1 MRFRLRRERV
11 GGPTDGWSAHT
22 PSTNTKQLEYLA
34 SAVAGRKLH
43 VTEVPGP
50 HSYTDGT
57 RLFLARTDKGI
68 PGDEELLTMCVQA
81 AMVGAGSL
89 DSAELRRI
97 LGRPDVVR
105 RYMTLEARRA
115 IAVQGHVVPPHV
127 ADRIC
132 SHWDGDPPRDPDA
145 SALMA
150 CQDSSVP
157 EAPAAFGSILRR
169 AVPKQSAAPL
179 QQKDLDEDQPDGEPE
194 PELDD
199 EEDSVQKKEKSKSSA
214 IISAPFENP
223 MSKLMQSI
231 LGGKSQADEDDGGGD
246 SGVKSAVAPKALPS
260 EHARVVRGV
269 APKLKAR
276 EPGGAGLSYPEWDFR
291 AGAYR
296 PDWCRVLPLDPA
308 PRPDSEP
315 AAHRT
320 DRELSRGVIKLALT
334 FERHN
339 REIIGDALDLAALV
353 DFQVTRSAGESPNG
367 NVFQARKRTAS
378 DLSALVLLDC
388 SGSGAET
395 SGGVPIWE
403 QERQVAAD
411 IVGALEHAGVRVAL
425 HGFNSHGR
433 QVRFLRVKTFE
444 DRFAAKARRRL
455 AALEPA
461 GFTRM
466 GAAVRHARYVLDR
479 QGGTARKL
487 LIVISDGLPY
497 DDDYEDEYSERDTAM
512 ALEEAAAAGIG
523 CACFSVASSTSSE
536 ALDRVW
542 RSATHARLPIGRKWA
557 QPIAPAL
564 RTTMTQASRQTT
576 ARAR

>member
-11 GGPTDGWSAHT
+11 GGPTEGWSTHT
-22 PSTNTKQLEYLA
+22 PSTNTNHLEHLA
-34 SAVAGRKLH
+34 SAVAGHKLH
-43 VTEVPGP
+43 VTEIPGP
-50 HSYTDGT
+50 HSYTDGST
-57 RLFLARTDKGI
+57 LFLARAEKGI
-68 PGDEELLTMCVQA
+68 AGDDELLTVCVQA
-81 AMVGAGSL
+81 AIVGAGSL
-89 DSAELRRI
+89 ASAELRRI
-97 LGRPDVVR
+97 LGRPEVLR
-105 RYMTLEARRA
+105 RYVTLEARRA
-115 IAVQGHVVPPHV
+115 IAVQEHVIPPQM

-132 SHWDGDPPRDPDA
+132 RHWDGDPPRDSDA
-145 SALMA
+145 SALLA
-150 CQDSSVP
+150 AQDSSIP
-157 EAPAAFGSILRR
+157 EAPAMFGSILRR
-169 AVPKQSAAPL
+169 AVPKPSAAPL
-179 QQKDLDEDQPDGEPE
+179 RQSDLHEDPSAGEPE

-199 EEDSVQKKEKSKSSA
+199 DEDSVNKKKSKTSA
-214 IISAPFENP
+214 VIAAPFDNP

-269 APKLKAR
+269 APKVKAR
-276 EPGGAGLSYPEWDFR
+276 EPSGAGLSYPEWDFR
-291 AGAYR
+291 SGAYR

-308 PRPDSEP
+308 PRPDLEP
-315 AAHRT
+315 VTHRA

-334 FERHN
+334 YERHN

-367 NVFQARKRTAS
+367 NVFQARKRTAP

-411 IVGALEHAGVRVAL
+411 IVSALEHAGVRVAL

-433 QVRFLRVKTFE
+433 QIRFLRVKTFE

-455 AALEPA
+455 SALEPA

-466 GAAVRHARYVLDR
+466 GAAIRHARHVLDR

-497 DDDYEDEYSERDTAM
+497 DDDYEGDYSERDTAM
-512 ALEEAAAAGIG
+512 ALEEASAAGIG

-542 RSATHARLPIGRKWA
+542 SSATHARLPIGRKWA

-564 RTTMTQASRQTT
+564 GTTMTQASRQTT